1 MVQISTDSIS
11 SDPFGRRHSGVR
23 AEIARLK
30 KIETAEDKAFKAQK
44 KMIEAVRDYGKSLA
58 ALLELG
64 QSKTSVAKTF
74 GMTNAKLSALIR
86 EAQDETQDA
95 VQDDNS
101 SAGSPVSESTDKEED
116 NYGDE
121 RDR

>member
-64 QSKTSVAKTF
+64 RSKTSVAKTF
-74 GMTNAKLSALIR
+74 GMTPAKLMAL
-86 EAQDETQDA
+86 
-95 VQDDNS
+95 
-101 SAGSPVSESTDKEED
+101 VSESRS
-116 NYGDE
+116 GDSGE
-121 RDR
+121 SLSHPQADALASIPKSTNHLDSNESTT